1 MLKKFILSLTLS
13 TILLSATEIKI
24 ENLNTV
30 IDSQRTLLIE
40 KLNNSNEKLINI
52 NDKIIDPSKKDFVD
66 FTIFNLFIDSCIE
79 RTYNIDYKKINSIDS
94 FFENKKGFI
103 HEKSLEQ
110 SRNNKLFI
118 DYVERIKKEELF
130 NTIEILDNP
139 NFLIMED
146 GLYKVYKSFILSSK
160 NKFGLNQKEFM
171 TLEIYAKKEKDL
183 EKYPHGYSYL
193 QGKVIQ
199 HYIVKDPS
207 EVLIIKI
214 GI

>member
-1 MLKKFILSLTLS
+1 MFRKILISLTLS
-13 TILLSATEIKI
+13 TMLLSATEIKI
-24 ENLNTV
+24 ENLNSV
-30 IDSQRTLLIE
+30 IDNQRTLLIE
-40 KLNNSNEKLINI
+40 KLNNSNEKLINLNEKDYSNFNSFI
-52 NDKIIDPSKKDFVD
+52 N
-66 FTIFNLFIDSCIE
+66 SCIE
-79 RTYNIDYKKINSIDS
+79 RSYNIDFKKIDSIDS
-94 FFENKKGFI
+94 FFENRKGFV
-103 HEKSLEQ
+103 HEKTLEQ

-146 GLYKVYKSFILSSK
+146 GLYKVYKSFILSAK

-171 TLEIYAKKEKDL
+171 TLEIYVKKEKDL

-199 HYIVKDPS
+199 HYIVKDPE
-207 EVLIIKI
+207 EVLFIKI
-214 GI
+214 GL